1 MSGDTVAIEA
11 TSAAN
16 PAAIVRVGISRLVV
30 VAKAESTGE
39 THPAL
44 GLLVT
49 DERILREFTA
59 EGPSLDPVKF
69 VKDNRRHFGSAH
81 RLLEPGG
88 KRRGVLL

>member
-11 TSAAN
+11 ISAAN

-39 THPAL
+39 THRAS
-44 GLLVT
+44 GLFMT

-59 EGPSLDPVKF
+59 E
-69 VKDNRRHFGSAH
+69 AQ
-81 RLLEPGG
+81 
-88 KRRGVLL
+88 VLIR

>member
-1 MSGDTVAIEA
+1 
-11 TSAAN
+11 
-16 PAAIVRVGISRLVV
+16 
-30 VAKAESTGE
+30 
-39 THPAL
+39 
-44 GLLVT
+44 LVT